1 MEDTPFIQRL
11 KQKLSEEDLAA
22 ETVKRTVIDAN
33 QFEVWYHGTTGH
45 DIDPDDMQVVNV
57 DLSEFRGWLQRQDMK
72 PSSVRRKFASLR
84 KAFMLLA
91 PESALRLRWPK
102 LPQAQV
108 AAPSGLTRNERNS
121 ILRAC
126 EQLSARDALVVEL
139 ALFTGAR
146 SSSIA
151 SIRMA
156 DIEAGQRSGS
166 ITFHGKGNREYRVPM
181 NREVREALAKYLAER
196 PPVVHDY
203 LLVQERWPYER
214 LSRWVLHDIVH
225 RRLTKHL
232 PPDVAKR
239 MKGLHA
245 FRHDLARRLLSGDEG
260 RHAPIPVGD
269 VAAILGHADVRTT
282 AGIYARP
289 SPEDM
294 KRALDRIAGEEDEE
308 DSD

>member
-1 MEDTPFIQRL
+1 MEESTFMKRL
-11 KQKLSEEDLAA
+11 RERLAEEDLAA
-22 ETVKRTVIDAN
+22 ETVKRTMIDAR
-33 QFEVWYHGTTGH
+33 QFEGWYRGTAGH
-45 DIDPDDMQVVNV
+45 DLNPDDLQVVAV

-72 PSSVRRKFASLR
+72 PSSVQRKFASLR
-84 KAFMLLA
+84 KAFMLLS
-91 PESALRLRWPK
+91 PERALRLRWPK
-102 LPQAQV
+102 LPQTQV
-108 AAPSGLTRNERNS
+108 TAPSGLSRNERNA

-126 EQLSARDALVVEL
+126 EQMSARDALIVKL
-139 ALFTGAR
+139 GMFTAAR
-146 SSSIA
+146 SSSVA
-151 SIRMA
+151 SIRLS
-156 DIEAGQRSGS
+156 DIEFGQRSGS
-166 ITFHGKGNREYRVPM
+166 IVYHGKGNREYKVPM
-181 NREVREALAKYLAER
+181 NREVREALTKYLAER
-196 PPVVHDY
+196 PPVAHDY

-225 RRLTKHL
+225 RRLTRHL

-294 KRALDRIAGEEDEE
+294 KRALDRIAGDEE
-308 DSD
+308 EGDG